1 MRFFSRKSGQLSAPD
16 IVAWEVGR
24 MDKPT
29 EDSLIKRLNDEH
41 GVEIA
46 KPLLRML
53 LKRAG
58 VQLGESTPAVEVA
71 PSVGTGPGDLMAM
84 DFFASEN

>member
-1 MRFFSRKSGQLSAPD
+1 
-16 IVAWEVGR
+16 

-29 EDSLIKRLNDEH
+29 EDSLIKRLNDAH

-58 VQLGESTPAVEVA
+58 VQLGESASVA
-71 PSVGTGPGDLMAM
+71 AAAGAAASPGGTESGGLMAI
-84 DFFASEN
+84 DFFTSGN